1 LIDGFAKIGED
12 LFPAQLAPIAPEQVK
27 INDLIYRDLADIFFC
42 LAIDIEMY
50 L

>member
-1 LIDGFAKIGED
+1 MVSEKIGKH
-12 LFPAQLAPIAPEQVK
+12 LFPAQLAPISPEQVK

-42 LAIDIEMY
+42 LADDVEMH